1 MKLQF
6 LGAAKQVT
14 GSMYLLELEDGYKIL
29 IDCGTDMERSIDF
42 EVPYEPA
49 PFFPFD
55 PSLINLVV
63 LTHAHIDH
71 SGNIPMLY
79 REGYEG
85 QVLCTPPTAE
95 LAALLL
101 MDSANLHLRKL
112 RAAQGESRK
121 KHKQMDRLLRRGDL
135 YLQKDVED
143 SMGNF
148 VTLQFNKKFVI
159 KPGLELTF
167 IPAGHLLGAAHLYF
181 SVTEGDQ

>member
-63 LTHAHIDH
+63 LTQDIDH
-71 SGNIPMLY
+71 GK
-79 REGYEG
+79 
-85 QVLCTPPTAE
+85 
-95 LAALLL
+95 
-101 MDSANLHLRKL
+101 DANQ
-112 RAAQGESRK
+112 ASQ
-121 KHKQMDRLLRRGDL
+121 
-135 YLQKDVED
+135 
-143 SMGNF
+143 
-148 VTLQFNKKFVI
+148 
-159 KPGLELTF
+159 LT
-167 IPAGHLLGAAHLYF
+167 
-181 SVTEGDQ
+181 SV